1 MIVLKCFYAIYAL
14 RKVWTFRVISFLI
27 LTLIFDGCVETFE
40 IPTANEFQNV
50 LIVEATITDVF
61 GVQEIKLSRTGP
73 LGSDELFPELGA
85 SIQIRQ
91 GNGTAYAFLG
101 TSSEIYRSEI
111 PFAAEPGV
119 SYVLEI
125 QTQSGEVFSSSPQQL
140 PRASTIALLEA
151 NSIVDEDRGEGV
163 QIFLSSTA
171 EGDEPQF
178 YRYEYEEAYRIV
190 APQWSSFE
198 TYVVTENP
206 PNVGIRRRQQEELI
220 CYGVSRSTEILQFT
234 TEGLVSNAVIDF
246 PLRFLE
252 KRNPFIAHR
261 YSILVKQF
269 SISPEAYRY
278 YRTLRELS
286 GQGNLLSQQQPGF
299 LPGNVIAEDGNI
311 GDVSGYFCIAS
322 LSERRIFF
330 DYDDFY
336 DGVNILPAYPA
347 DCNDTFV
354 APVLVDEFG
363 NSPLIE
369 AVQNES
375 YEFLTRNAGFDSTQ
389 FGGYIMVPRICGD
402 CTVLGSNVPPD
413 FWVD

>member
-125 QTQSGEVFSSSPQQL
+125 QTQSGEVFSSSPQQI

-163 QIFLSSTA
+163 QIFLPSTA

-178 YRYEYEEAYRIV
+178 YRYEYVEA
-190 APQWSSFE
+190 
-198 TYVVTENP
+198 
-206 PNVGIRRRQQEELI
+206 
-220 CYGVSRSTEILQFT
+220 
-234 TEGLVSNAVIDF
+234 
-246 PLRFLE
+246 
-252 KRNPFIAHR
+252 
-261 YSILVKQF
+261 
-269 SISPEAYRY
+269 
-278 YRTLRELS
+278 
-286 GQGNLLSQQQPGF
+286 
-299 LPGNVIAEDGNI
+299 
-311 GDVSGYFCIAS
+311 
-322 LSERRIFF
+322 
-330 DYDDFY
+330 
-336 DGVNILPAYPA
+336 
-347 DCNDTFV
+347 
-354 APVLVDEFG
+354 
-363 NSPLIE
+363 
-369 AVQNES
+369 
-375 YEFLTRNAGFDSTQ
+375 
-389 FGGYIMVPRICGD
+389 
-402 CTVLGSNVPPD
+402 
-413 FWVD
+413 